1 MSAAFL
7 LGYMLI
13 LCGAIVTPR
22 LTTQAGSAGK

>member
-13 LCGAIVTPR
+13 LGGAIVGPR
-22 LTTQAGSAGK
+22 LTTLAGSAGK